1 MPEWSNGP
9 HSKCGIRV
17 TVSRVRIPVSPQNPP
32 TDRQPAHYQ
41 QAVLVII
48 QVCYW
53 MLSGLSRKFRL
64 SRIVGSVDISWGL
77 QVHLSSLFSYPEYDW
92 RFLCQFCPSQ
102 TQSIATVPAN
112 VCGKSLHLASVLAST
127 CNRPRKYVR
136 PSLQVRASVLASTC
150 V

>member
-17 TVSRVRIPVSPQNPP
+17 TVSRVRIPVSPQNLP

-64 SRIVGSVDISWGL
+64 SRIVGSVVHPSL
-77 QVHLSSLFSYPEYDW
+77 QVRE
-92 RFLCQFCPSQ
+92 
-102 TQSIATVPAN
+102 
-112 VCGKSLHLASVLAST
+112 SVLAST
-127 CNRPRKYVR
+127 EN
-136 PSLQVRASVLASTC
+136 
-150 V
+150 